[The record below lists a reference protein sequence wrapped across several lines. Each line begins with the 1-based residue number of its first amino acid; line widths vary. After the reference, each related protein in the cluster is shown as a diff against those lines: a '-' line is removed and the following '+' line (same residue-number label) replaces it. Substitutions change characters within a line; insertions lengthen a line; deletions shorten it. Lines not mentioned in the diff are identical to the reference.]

1 MSFMGHVISF
11 SDNIRMTNW
20 LVKII
25 NPNCTK
31 WWHFIIPNQ
40 VIYNYILY
48 IIGIT
53 WYSKFFNHPEL
64 LPNGLNVHQPTSTGH
79 PCRCSTKLQGLSAIS
94 SVTSPPRF
102 WSRCEWNPRGPKV
115 YFWGVIQ
122 MALAKD
128 SDINHAL
135 IWNRYKFIYI
145 ILKIVG
151 ANAYELVSRIFSH
164 QQYGMAFSGLYSS
177 RHPQ

>member
-1 MSFMGHVISF
+1 
-11 SDNIRMTNW
+11 
-20 LVKII
+20 
-25 NPNCTK
+25 
-31 WWHFIIPNQ
+31 
-40 VIYNYILY
+40 
-48 IIGIT
+48 
-53 WYSKFFNHPEL
+53 
-64 LPNGLNVHQPTSTGH
+64 
-79 PCRCSTKLQGLSAIS
+79 
-94 SVTSPPRF
+94 
-102 WSRCEWNPRGPKV
+102 
-115 YFWGVIQ
+115 